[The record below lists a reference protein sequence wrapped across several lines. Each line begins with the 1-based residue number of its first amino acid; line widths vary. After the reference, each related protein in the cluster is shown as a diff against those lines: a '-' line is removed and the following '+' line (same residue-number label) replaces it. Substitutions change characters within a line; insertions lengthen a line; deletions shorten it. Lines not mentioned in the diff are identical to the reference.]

1 MTQQPIRFDDGAAY
15 ERMMGAWSQLV
26 GQVFLDWLSPAPG
39 QRWIDVGCGN
49 GSFTEQLIQRVPSLP
64 AAPVADDPTH
74 TEALLEVW
82 SAAEAAITGQP
93 EMPRRRAVGAQ
104 LVRTGH
110 RARTAQR
117 GIVNREG
124 LKVCGLSAGGSR
136 IRTCM
141 GLFLSSGLLAC
152 WRFFVRSAKVV
163 LRPVA
168 CDPVRGAGGRGQGT
182 ETVA

>member
-1 MTQQPIRFDDGAAY
+1 MADPNPMTVIADCIEKSKASTDPELISDYIAEALGVLQTESTEDDAFNMLGSAI
-15 ERMMGAWSQLV
+15 
-26 GQVFLDWLSPAPG
+26 
-39 QRWIDVGCGN
+39 ID
-49 GSFTEQLIQRVPSLP
+49 
-64 AAPVADDPTH
+64 AVADDPTH